1 MTTEKKWLSRQLGGA
16 AILASL
22 LVVVGCASPTTPEA
36 PTSSGP
42 SEAQDE
48 AVVSG
53 DCDLG
58 GATVA
63 VIPHFQSPFTQQ
75 FIVGARA
82 AADECNAELQAAGP
96 QGIDTPAQIQQFN
109 TLVSSGAKAIVL
121 VAFPSDLWVQPI
133 NEAVAQGTVVGTVD
147 VASPESDQLI
157 HAAPKQTDFGRA
169 LGEALADELGAD
181 AEGTV
186 VTGNCFPGLDV
197 LEQRLVGLA
206 EVMAERVP
214 GVTVAPAIDTTFE
227 PAQNFSAW
235 QRLMESNPD
244 ALAVVGICD
253 GDAANLIRV
262 REDTADP
269 QWIIAAQ
276 GGLDPIA
283 LAGLSSGQVAL
294 LVDPQPFLQGYVAM
308 RALLAELTGQ
318 DVPTGWIDTGAGVIT
333 TANVDIV
340 TQREESIEQGYELS
354 REFFDS
360 QIEAIFG
367 NLESNVRPFSEFL
380 AP

>member
-1 MTTEKKWLSRQLGGA
+1 MNRKKQFA
-16 AILASL
+16 ALATASAL
-22 LVVVGCASPTTPEA
+22 MLIAGCASSTSPTPAEPDA
-36 PTSSGP
+36 SG
-42 SEAQDE
+42 SE
-48 AVVSG
+48 G
-53 DCDLG
+53 CDVG
-58 GATVA
+58 GAQVA

-75 FIVGARA
+75 FIVGAQA

-109 TLVSSGAKAIVL
+109 TLVSTGAQAIVL

-133 NEAVAQGTVVGTVD
+133 DDAVAQGAVVGTVD
-147 VASPESDQLI
+147 VASPESMQLT

-169 LGEALADELGAD
+169 LGVALAEELGQD

-197 LEQRLVGLA
+197 LEQRLVGLTEA
-206 EVMAERVP
+206 MQELAP
-214 GVTVAPAIDTTFE
+214 GVTVADAIDTTFE

-235 QRLMESNPD
+235 QRLMQENPD

-253 GDAANLIRV
+253 GDAANLVRV

-283 LAGLSSGQVAL
+283 LAGVADGDVAL

-308 RALLAELTGQ
+308 RALLAELEGE

-333 TANVDIV
+333 SDNVAVV
-340 TQREESIEQGYELS
+340 TEREESVSEGYEQS
-354 REFFDS
+354 RAFFADAIDS
-360 QIEAIFG
+360 IFG
-367 NLESNVRPFSEFL
+367 DLGASVQPFSEFL